1 MLIWAQPVF
10 TNSSVYK
17 YFHMHIHALSHEC
30 ACGNAITHAPK
41 DITRNEMA

>member
-1 MLIWAQPVF
+1 MLICAQPE
-10 TNSSVYK
+10 SSLIPQ